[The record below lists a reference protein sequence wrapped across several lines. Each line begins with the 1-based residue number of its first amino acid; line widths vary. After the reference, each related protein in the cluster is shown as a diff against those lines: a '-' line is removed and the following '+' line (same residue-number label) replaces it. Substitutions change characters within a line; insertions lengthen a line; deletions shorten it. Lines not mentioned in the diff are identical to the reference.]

1 MRSAELI
8 IVAAAFV
15 FSVIGAYLAFEPMRA
30 GSVSMWMAFGAAQL
44 PITVLAAI
52 RLKKTGEL
60 REILLPK
67 WGDMSL
73 GVGSGLMLLV
83 VAWGASRVI
92 SPTGSK
98 QQAWLMR
105 VYLQAGDP
113 EEIQRRWLPIFVA
126 IVFITTCE
134 ELVWRGLVL
143 PILEERFGTRRA
155 WVMTA
160 FLYGLGFLPSAWML
174 RDAQAGP
181 NPLIVAMALFGGFV
195 WTYLSVRTA
204 RIIPS
209 ILSHAVFV
217 WFVVAQF
224 RLFTVGGM

>member
-1 MRSAELI
+1 MI
-8 IVAAAFV
+8 IVVAAFV
-15 FSVIGAYLAFEPMRA
+15 FSIIGSFLAFDPARA
-30 GSVSMWMAFGAAQL
+30 GSASMWVAFGAAQL
-44 PITVLAAI
+44 PLTALAAI

-60 REILLPK
+60 REILQPK

-73 GVGSGLMLLV
+73 GVGSGLLLLV
-83 VAWGASRVI
+83 MAWGASKAI
-92 SPTGSK
+92 TPMGSK

-113 EEIQRRWLPIFVA
+113 EEIQRRWLPLFAAIVA
-126 IVFITTCE
+126 ITLCE

-143 PILEERFGTRRA
+143 PLLEEKFGTRIA

-160 FLYGLGFLPSAWML
+160 VIYGLSFLPSVWML
-174 RDAQAGP
+174 RDGAAGP
-181 NPLIVAMALFGGFV
+181 NPLIVAIALLGGFI

-204 RIIPS
+204 RIVPS
-209 ILSHAVFV
+209 VLSHAVFV

-224 RLFTVGGM
+224 RLFTIGGM